1 MGRKDYKQIKYTD
14 EIDGPSPMQILG
26 NEKSFKDKHNDVPT
40 LYEKERDQHMS
51 KAQEKYETMTQ
62 AKNLLYQNYKDMSQ
76 SDASV
81 LSSPKSKRDEV

>member
-1 MGRKDYKQIKYTD
+1 
-14 EIDGPSPMQILG
+14 
-26 NEKSFKDKHNDVPT
+26 
-40 LYEKERDQHMS
+40 MS